1 MHKRSNYVLTTEQKL
16 LLDKI
21 TDDLMSY
28 IEDKCDRYEILE
40 LYDNVTWQ
48 LDRGKRAVIMSYI
61 GKQLTSYIDNE
72 T

>member
-21 TDDLMSY
+21 VDDLMSY

-48 LDRGKRAVIMSYI
+48 LDRGK
-61 GKQLTSYIDNE
+61 LE
-72 T
+72 